1 MLYSLGWMLRIF
13 FLPNANQATTTAFLI
28 VCASIL
34 DRRSGGKVES
44 FAINSTSVSS
54 PEFKILFC
62 YWLKKYCCVGN
73 QHARF
78 RDRHTKSMILVC
90 RNRKSVCRVSTHPST
105 QQKKFVFGIRR
116 VPLRTPFFTC
126 VVIFRI
132 NYFRVGVFR
141 TRRVPAKI
149 WPKGRDQD

>member
-1 MLYSLGWMLRIF
+1 MPTKQQHS
-13 FLPNANQATTTAFLI
+13 FLI
-28 VCASIL
+28 ACASIL
-34 DRRSGGKVES
+34 DRRGSGGKVES

-62 YWLKKYCCVGN
+62 YWLKKYCCVGD

-78 RDRHTKSMILVC
+78 GDRHTKSMILVC
-90 RNRKSVCRVSTHPST
+90 RNRKSVCRASTHPPT
-105 QQKKFVFGIRR
+105 QQVFAVCATRR

-126 VVIFRI
+126 VVIFRR
-132 NYFRVGVFR
+132 NYFPVGVFG

-149 WPKGRDQD
+149 